1 MRADRL
7 LSLLFLLQT
16 HPRMSAGDLAERLEV
31 SVRTVLRDVEALS
44 AAGVPVYTE
53 RGRYGGVA
61 LLEGW
66 RTDVSGFTAAEAR
79 ALFAGTSAPD
89 DPQRPAFRSALRKL
103 LAATPAAQRDSLER
117 ASARVLVEPAGW
129 RSTATSTPHLAA
141 LQDATFGARRVVLRY
156 RHSGGPA
163 PVRRTVDPV
172 GLVAKGGTWY
182 LVAAHRGVPQL
193 FRVDRVDAVTAVGPA
208 EPQPPLAPV
217 WTRLREEVEEPRVP
231 VCRVRF
237 LVRTRVAAVVLRV
250 VDGQLVAP
258 PLLGP
263 TVDGAQLVEAV
274 FRARDA
280 ARGVLLGFG
289 AAVEVLDPPELVEDL
304 LRTAREVLEQY
315 GAEGRRG
322 SVSPR
327 TPGG

>member
-1 MRADRL
+1 M
-7 LSLLFLLQT
+7 
-16 HPRMSAGDLAERLEV
+16 
-31 SVRTVLRDVEALS
+31 
-44 AAGVPVYTE
+44 
-53 RGRYGGVA
+53 
-61 LLEGW
+61 
-66 RTDVSGFTAAEAR
+66 
-79 ALFAGTSAPD
+79 
-89 DPQRPAFRSALRKL
+89 
-103 LAATPAAQRDSLER
+103 
-117 ASARVLVEPAGW
+117 
-129 RSTATSTPHLAA
+129 
-141 LQDATFGARRVVLRY
+141 
-156 RHSGGPA
+156 
-163 PVRRTVDPV
+163 

-182 LVAAHRGVPQL
+182 LVAAHRGVPRL

-237 LVRTRVAAVVLRV
+237 LVRTRAAAVVLRV

-315 GAEGRRG
+315 GAVRRRG